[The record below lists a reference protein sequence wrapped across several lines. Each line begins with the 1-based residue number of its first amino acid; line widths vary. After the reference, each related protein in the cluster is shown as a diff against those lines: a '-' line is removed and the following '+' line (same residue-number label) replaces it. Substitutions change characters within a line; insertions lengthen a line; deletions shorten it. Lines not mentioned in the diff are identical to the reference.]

1 MIKNSTVKK
10 NLKLAFYIA
19 ILIPICMVFIHFFT
33 AKRTDSI
40 WYKGFGKICDVRVN
54 NKSYSDVRLSHFN
67 FGTMKSI
74 LMSLLK
80 LSFPKS
86 LKIILI

>member
-40 WYKGFGKICDVRVN
+40 WYKGFGKICDVREN
-54 NKSYSDVRLSHFN
+54 
-67 FGTMKSI
+67 M
-74 LMSLLK
+74 
-80 LSFPKS
+80 
-86 LKIILI
+86 